1 MWRPILYLLCSIAA
15 LVALNPCWGQNDRPT
30 VGLVLT
36 GGGARGA
43 AHVGV
48 IQALEESHIP
58 IDFVVGTSVGA
69 LVGGYYAAGWRPE
82 AMKELLSTLEF
93 QSRVTGKP
101 LDPYDF
107 STDFGA
113 PGIFSIHLG
122 IAQSGVKGHLISS
135 LPLDW
140 ALMQELSPA
149 SSAAGANFDS
159 LMVPFRCVGS
169 DVLAKTD
176 TVFSHGYLPE
186 KIRASISFPFYMRPV
201 WMEGRPIY
209 DGGLYNNRP
218 VDVMVEEFDPDII
231 LISGTES
238 AISNFES
245 DALITQIEALVM
257 QHNVADAPRL
267 AQTFEIISELES
279 GTLDFDKV
287 DQACEAGYSSGLE
300 FVASN
305 GDKLPVEGSTQSISA
320 KRNAFLSTLSAFDV
334 SETQVSGL
342 GKHQQVYAEGLLRF
356 AKKKAIAEALKK
368 RVFFLEANAF
378 IGRVFP
384 RAKLNDEAF
393 TVQIDAV
400 EERSLKFTVGGGASS
415 QPLSMGHAALEY
427 AHFGRIP
434 KVAKLSGSLGTLY
447 SDLGLGIAFHHAGKL
462 PWIAEPLFAIRRW
475 NYTRDLVGFLQE
487 IRPTFFNSSELEWG
501 GRFTFPSGTR
511 SALRLSVLRIQ
522 SLDRTYSNW
531 LFSSSDPLN
540 EDRFMGSVIGL
551 NWSHK
556 GLNHRQ
562 YPTAGSRFQIGGQF
576 HRGHYASLFTPEDA
590 LDTRDSINKDLRFFR
605 GLAQFEAYVPITE
618 KFVFGV
624 KAEGRMSS
632 ETLRS
637 THRGSLAQAASYSP
651 MPGSKAVFLEHFRG
665 YNFGAVAAVL
675 DWTVLHG
682 IHLRS
687 EIHLFKATEGIVS
700 GAKGPRLDS
709 AVPSFW
715 MGGFHAWKELPIGP
729 ISAGIE
735 YYKSERSPL
744 FFEVLLGYRLF
755 QSSARR

>member
-1 MWRPILYLLCSIAA
+1 MRRLFLYLLCSIAA

-82 AMKELLSTLEF
+82 AMKELLSTPEF

-101 LDPYDF
+101 LDPYEF

-122 IAQSGVKGHLISS
+122 TAQSGVKGHLISS

-218 VDVMVEEFDPDII
+218 VDVMVEEFAPDII

-305 GDKLPVEGSTQSISA
+305 GDKLPVEGSAQSIAA

-334 SETQVSGL
+334 SETQVAGL

-356 AKKKAIAEALKK
+356 AKKKAITDALKK

-393 TVQIDAV
+393 TVQIDVV

-447 SDLGLGIAFHHAGKL
+447 SDLGVGIAFHHAGKL
-462 PWIAEPLFAIRRW
+462 PWIAEPLFA
-475 NYTRDLVGFLQE
+475 Y
-487 IRPTFFNSSELEWG
+487 
-501 GRFTFPSGTR
+501 
-511 SALRLSVLRIQ
+511 SALELYARSCRI
-522 SLDRTYSNW
+522 
-531 LFSSSDPLN
+531 
-540 EDRFMGSVIGL
+540 
-551 NWSHK
+551 
-556 GLNHRQ
+556 
-562 YPTAGSRFQIGGQF
+562 
-576 HRGHYASLFTPEDA
+576 
-590 LDTRDSINKDLRFFR
+590 
-605 GLAQFEAYVPITE
+605 LA
-618 KFVFGV
+618 
-624 KAEGRMSS
+624 R
-632 ETLRS
+632 
-637 THRGSLAQAASYSP
+637 
-651 MPGSKAVFLEHFRG
+651 
-665 YNFGAVAAVL
+665 N
-675 DWTVLHG
+675 
-682 IHLRS
+682 
-687 EIHLFKATEGIVS
+687 
-700 GAKGPRLDS
+700 
-709 AVPSFW
+709 
-715 MGGFHAWKELPIGP
+715 
-729 ISAGIE
+729 
-735 YYKSERSPL
+735 
-744 FFEVLLGYRLF
+744 
-755 QSSARR
+755 

>member
-1 MWRPILYLLCSIAA
+1 MQRLSLFLLWAITAF
-15 LVALNPCWGQNDRPT
+15 VALNPCLGQNDRPT

-69 LVGGYYAAGWRPE
+69 LVGGYYASGWTPQ
-82 AMKELLSTLEF
+82 AMKALLSTPEF
-93 QSRVTGKP
+93 QSRVSGKP
-101 LDPYDF
+101 LDPYEF
-107 STDFGA
+107 STDFGS

-122 IAQSGVKGHLISS
+122 TAQSGVKGHLISS

-140 ALMQELSPA
+140 ALMQELAPA

-176 TVFSHGYLPE
+176 TVFSQGYLPE
-186 KIRASISFPFYMRPV
+186 LIRASISFPFYMRPV

-257 QHNVADAPRL
+257 QHNVVDAPHL
-267 AQTFEIISELES
+267 ARTFEIISELES

-287 DQACEAGYSSGLE
+287 DQACAAGYSSGLE

-305 GDKLPVEGSTQSISA
+305 GDKLPVEGSMESISA
-320 KRNAFLSTLSAFDV
+320 KRSAFLSTLSAFDV
-334 SETQVSGL
+334 SEIEVAGL
-342 GKHQQVYAEGLLRF
+342 GEHQQVYAEGLLRF
-356 AKKKAIAEALKK
+356 EKKKGIADALKK
-368 RVFFLEANAF
+368 RMFFLEANAF

-384 RAKLNDEAF
+384 RAKLNDDAF
-393 TVQIDAV
+393 KVQIDVV

-415 QPLSMGHAALEY
+415 QPLSMGHAALQY
-427 AHFGRIP
+427 THFGRIP

-462 PWIAEPLFAIRRW
+462 PWVVEPLFNIRRW

-501 GRFTFPSGTR
+501 GRLTFPSSTR
-511 SALRLSVLRIQ
+511 SALRLSVLSIQ

-540 EDRFMGSVIGL
+540 EDRFVGSVIGL
-551 NWSHK
+551 NWSHE
-556 GLNHRQ
+556 GRNHRQ
-562 YPTAGSRFQIGGQF
+562 FPTTGYRFQIGSQF
-576 HRGHYASLFTPEDA
+576 HGGHYASLYTPEDA

-618 KFVFGV
+618 KLVFGV

-637 THRGSLAQAASYSP
+637 THRGSLAQAVSYSP

-665 YNFGAVAAVL
+665 YNFGAVAAVV
-675 DWTVLHG
+675 DWTVLNG

-687 EIHLFKATEGIVS
+687 EIHLFKATKGIVS
-700 GAKGPRLDS
+700 GDKGPRLDS
-709 AVPSFW
+709 AIPSFW
-715 MGGFHAWKELPIGP
+715 MGGIHVWKELPIGP

-755 QSSARR
+755 QRSARR

>member
-576 HRGHYASLFTPEDA
+576 HRGYYASLFTPEDA

>member
-1 MWRPILYLLCSIAA
+1 MRCLTLSLFYSITA
-15 LVALNPCWGQNDRPT
+15 LIALNPCLGQDNRPT

-48 IQALEESHIP
+48 IQALEESRIP

-69 LVGGYYAAGWRPE
+69 LVGGYYASGWSPE
-82 AMKELLSTLEF
+82 AMKALLSTPEF
-93 QSRVTGKP
+93 QSRVSGKP
-101 LDPYDF
+101 LDPYEF

-122 IAQSGVKGHLISS
+122 TAETGVKGHLISS

-140 ALMQELSPA
+140 ALMQELAPA

-186 KIRASISFPFYMRPV
+186 KIRASISFPFYMRPI
-201 WMEGRPIY
+201 WMDGRPIY

-218 VDVMVEEFDPDII
+218 VDVMVEEFNPDII

-238 AISNFES
+238 ATSNFES

-257 QHNVADAPRL
+257 QPNEGDAHRSSL
-267 AQTFEIISELES
+267 TFEIISELES

-287 DQACEAGYSSGLE
+287 DQACAAGYSSGLE
-300 FVASN
+300 FIALNS
-305 GDKLPVEGSTQSISA
+305 DELPVERNTHNISA
-320 KRNAFLSTLSAFDV
+320 KRSAFLSASSAFDV
-334 SETQVSGL
+334 SKTQVAGL
-342 GKHQQVYAEGLLRF
+342 DEHQQVYAEGLLRF
-356 AKKKAIAEALKK
+356 EKKKRKEGALKK

-378 IGRVFP
+378 IGRVSP
-384 RAKLNDEAF
+384 RAKLNDESF
-393 TVQIDAV
+393 TVQLDLV
-400 EERSLKFTVGGGASS
+400 EERPLKFTVGGAASS
-415 QPLSMGHAALEY
+415 QPLSMGYAALQY

-434 KVAKLSGSLGTLY
+434 KVAKVSGSLGTLY
-447 SDLGLGIAFHHAGKL
+447 SDLGLGIAFHHAGKF
-462 PWIAEPLFAIRRW
+462 PWVAEPLFNIRRW
-475 NYTRDLVGFLQE
+475 NYTRDFVGFLQE
-487 IRPTFFNSSELEWG
+487 IRPTFFNSSELECG
-501 GRFTFPSGTR
+501 GRFTLPSGTR
-511 SALRLSVLRIQ
+511 SALRLSALSVQ

-540 EDRFMGSVIGL
+540 EDRFEGSVFGL
-551 NWSHK
+551 NWIHE
-556 GLNHRQ
+556 GRNHRQ
-562 YPTAGSRFQIGGQF
+562 FPTAGSRFQIGGQF
-576 HRGHYASLFTPEDA
+576 HVGQYASIYTPEDA
-590 LDTRDSINKDLRFFR
+590 LDTRDSVNKDLRFFR
-605 GLAQFEAYVPITE
+605 GLAQFETYLPITE
-618 KFVFGV
+618 RLVFGV
-624 KAEGRMSS
+624 KAEGRISS
-632 ETLRS
+632 ETLRT
-637 THRGSLAQAASYSP
+637 THRGSLAQAVSYSP
-651 MPGSKAVFLEHFRG
+651 MTGCKAVFLEHFRG

-682 IHLRS
+682 IHFRS
-687 EIHLFKATEGIVS
+687 EIHLFKATEGIVI
-700 GAKGPRLDS
+700 GDKGPRLDS
-709 AVPSFW
+709 AIPSFW

-755 QSSARR
+755 QDSARR

>member
-393 TVQIDAV
+393 TVQIDVV

-576 HRGHYASLFTPEDA
+576 HRGYYASLFTPEDA

>member
-1 MWRPILYLLCSIAA
+1 MRRLFLYLLCSIAA

-122 IAQSGVKGHLISS
+122 TAQSGVKGHLISS

-218 VDVMVEEFDPDII
+218 VDVMVEEFAPDII

-305 GDKLPVEGSTQSISA
+305 GDKLPVEGSAQSIAA

-356 AKKKAIAEALKK
+356 AKKKAITDALKK

-393 TVQIDAV
+393 TVQIDVV

-447 SDLGLGIAFHHAGKL
+447 SDLGVGIAFHHAGKL

-501 GRFTFPSGTR
+501 GRLTFPSGTR

-551 NWSHK
+551 NWSYK

-562 YPTAGSRFQIGGQF
+562 YPTAGSRFQIGSQF
-576 HRGHYASLFTPEDA
+576 HGGHYASLYTPEDA
-590 LDTRDSINKDLRFFR
+590 LDTRDSMNKDLRFFR

-618 KFVFGV
+618 KLVFGV

-637 THRGSLAQAASYSP
+637 THRGSLAQAVSYSP

>member
-393 TVQIDAV
+393 TVQIDVV
-400 EERSLKFTVGGGASS
+400 EERSLKFTLGGGASS